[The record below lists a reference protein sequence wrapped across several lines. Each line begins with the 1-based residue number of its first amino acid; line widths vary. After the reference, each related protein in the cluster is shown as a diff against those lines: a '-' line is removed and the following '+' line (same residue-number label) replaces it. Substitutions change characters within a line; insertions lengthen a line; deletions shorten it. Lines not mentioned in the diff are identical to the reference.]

1 MAEPE
6 QQVASAARHGRSA
19 LLVEMRRIEKHFPG
33 VHALRGARFDLM
45 AGEVHALMGENG
57 AGKSTL
63 MKVLTGVNQP
73 DSGEILIDGNPVTL
87 PGPRAAQNLGISII
101 HQELHLMSH
110 LTAAQN
116 IFIGREPRR
125 GFGWF
130 TDEAKANADAA
141 ALFRRMKIDIDPK
154 GEVGHL
160 TVARQQLVEIAKAL
174 SFNSQ
179 ASSSWTSRPRR
190 STTPRSPSVRHHRGL
205 EGARRRRRLH
215 HSQDGRGEADRR
227 SRHRHARR
235 PDHRARSPPT
245 DADLEGSFR

>member
-1 MAEPE
+1 MTPLIS
-6 QQVASAARHGRSA
+6 VKKLSKS
-19 LLVEMRRIEKHFPG
+19 FPG
-33 VHALRGARFDLM
+33 VRALHDVQFELM

-73 DSGEILIDGNPVTL
+73 DSGEILIDGRPVTL
-87 PGPRAAQNLGISII
+87 PGPRAAQDLGISII

-130 TDEAKANADAA
+130 TDETKANADAA
-141 ALFRRMKIDIDPK
+141 ALFARMKINIDPK

-160 TVARQQLVEIAKAL
+160 TQELESDATLARDHVGIFERMDEL
-174 SFNSQ
+174 
-179 ASSSWTSRPRR
+179 
-190 STTPRSPSVRHHRGL
+190 
-205 EGARRRRRLH
+205 
-215 HSQDGRGEADRR
+215 
-227 SRHRHARR
+227 HARLR
-235 PDHRARSPPT
+235 GAFLGRS
-245 DADLEGSFR
+245 DAIVD